1 MKTHAAKSYQWAAPG
16 DVNAFFGLMLDNTA
30 DLVLMVGLM
39 SSAFEFPAN
48 FALRYMIPGTALGV
62 LAGDLMFTWMAFRL
76 AKKTGCKSI
85 TAMPLGLDTPSTF
98 GMVFFVLGPA
108 FQTAKAA
115 GLDAHAA
122 AEHTWRIGVC
132 AIIASGIFKLF
143 CALGSSW
150 VRRIVPRA
158 GLLGSLA
165 AIALV
170 LIAFLPLLEILH
182 YPVAGFV
189 SLGIVLTTLVARVE
203 LPGRVPGALAALL
216 VGGAIFYT
224 MRALGMNQP
233 EPLPIEP
240 ADALWPS
247 EWLRSFEFSWLAA
260 WQDSLKYLP
269 VVIPFALATV
279 VGGID
284 CTESAAAAGD
294 EYSTGQVI
302 AVEAVATILAGLCGG
317 VIQTTPY
324 IGHPAYKA
332 MGGRAAY
339 TLATAAVIGG
349 AGVFGLFG
357 YFYALIP
364 KAVVLPI
371 LLFVGLEIAAQSFS
385 ATPRRHYPAVALA
398 CTPALA
404 SLIVIFTDQVLDAGG
419 VTIAMLEQKPATEL
433 LAKNLL
439 TLRILSAGFIVTS
452 LLWAAALAM
461 LIDRR
466 FRHAAAFF
474 AASAGATLLGVIHS
488 PLRGSPLAL
497 AWALPETLPASAAG
511 QSPLAFASAYGLL
524 AVGLWAWGAWQ
535 EKKAAA
541 MLKRVLEPEIMDSPQ
556 EAADYDAMD
565 HQAVNRAFVADFRA
579 AAKAAGIDLAAPGV
593 RILDLGAGT
602 AQIPIELVRQEPQ
615 ARLLA
620 IDLAASMLEL
630 ARRNLAAAEME
641 NRIELEQVDAKR
653 LPYADGRFAAAIS
666 NSIVHHIPE
675 PAVALAE
682 ACRVV
687 RSGGV
692 VFVRD
697 LLRPASDAE
706 VRTLVNAYAG
716 DANERQRQ
724 LFDASLRAALSLEEI
739 RETVARLGFEPDTVR
754 QTSDRHWTWIAR
766 KP

>member
-1 MKTHAAKSYQWAAPG
+1 MKTHAAKSYEWAAPG

-39 SSAFEFPAN
+39 SSAFNFPAT

-76 AKKTGCKSI
+76 AQKTSCKSI

-108 FQTAKAA
+108 FLAAKDA
-115 GLDAHAA
+115 GMAPEAA
-122 AEHTWRIGVC
+122 AWHTWQVGVC
-132 AIIASGIFKLF
+132 AILASGVFKLF

-170 LIAFLPLLEILH
+170 LIAFLPLIEILH

-189 SLGIVLTTLVARVE
+189 SLGIILTTLVARVE

-216 VGGAIFYT
+216 VGGAIFYA
-224 MRALGMNQP
+224 MRALGLNQP
-233 EPLPIEP
+233 APLPIEP

-247 EWLRSFEFSWLAA
+247 EWLRSFEFSWIAA

-357 YFYALIP
+357 YFYVLIP
-364 KAVVLPI
+364 KAAVFPI
-371 LLFVGLEIAAQSFS
+371 LMFVGLEIAAQSFS

-404 SLIVIFTDQVLDAGG
+404 SLIVIFTDQVLAAGQLS
-419 VTIAMLEQKPATEL
+419 IAALEQNPATAL

-452 LLWAAALAM
+452 LIWAAMLAM

-466 FRHAAAFF
+466 FRHAAAF
-474 AASAGATLLGVIHS
+474 AATGAAACLLGVIHS
-488 PLRGSPLAL
+488 PLQGSPLAL
-497 AWALPETLPASAAG
+497 AWALPESLPASAAG
-511 QSPLAFASAYGLL
+511 QSPLTFASAYGMLAAFLL
-524 AVGLWAWGAWQ
+524 AWGYWR
-535 EKKAAA
+535 ERKAAR
-541 MLKRVLEPEIMDSPQ
+541 MLKRVLEPEVMDSPQ

-565 HQAVNRAFVADFRA
+565 HLAVNRAFVADFLA
-579 AAKAAGIDLAAPGV
+579 AAKSADINLAAPGT
-593 RILDLGAGT
+593 RMLDLGAGT
-602 AQIPIELVRQEPQ
+602 AQIPIELVRQEPR
-615 ARLLA
+615 ARVLA

-630 ARRNLAAAEME
+630 ARRNVAAAEME
-641 NRIELEQVDAKR
+641 NKIELDQVDAKR
-653 LPYADGRFAAAIS
+653 LPYADGQFAAAIS

-687 RSGGV
+687 RSGGL

-697 LLRPASDAE
+697 LLRPHSDAE
-706 VRTLVNAYAG
+706 VKSLVNAYASE
-716 DANERQRQ
+716 ANERQRQ
-724 LFDASLRAALSLEEI
+724 LFDASLRAALSLDEI
-739 RETVARLGFEPDTVR
+739 RETVVRLGFDPDTVR
-754 QTSDRHWTWIAR
+754 QTSDRHWTWIAQQ
-766 KP
+766 P